1 MRITGS
7 QVGPV
12 SPAHLA
18 KIKKAEKNASAETAP
33 ITDQVVLSKDMKSI
47 TAARIVIAKTPD
59 IRQEKVE
66 KLRREI
72 QEGTYK
78 VDSVKIAERILA
90 EGRLSKLG
98 RK

>member
-12 SPAHLA
+12 AQANLE
-18 KIKKAEKNASAETAP
+18 KVKKLDKSASTKAAP
-33 ITDQVVLSKDMKSI
+33 IADRVDLSRDMKAI
-47 TAARIVIAKTPD
+47 TTARKVISTTAD
-59 IRQEKVE
+59 FRQEKVE
-66 KLRREI
+66 ALRREI

-78 VDSVKIAERILA
+78 VDSVKVADRILA

-98 RK
+98 RS